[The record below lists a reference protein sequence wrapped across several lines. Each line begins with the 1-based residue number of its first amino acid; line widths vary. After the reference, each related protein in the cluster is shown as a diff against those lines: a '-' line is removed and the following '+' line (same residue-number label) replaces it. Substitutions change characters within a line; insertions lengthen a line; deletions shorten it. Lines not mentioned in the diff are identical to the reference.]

1 MACHG
6 KWVMIRLVDMQLVL
20 EIVEKAPQLAGL
32 KNVDKP
38 ISKFQDMGGKRL
50 PMLSK
55 KTRDALLVETGLTQ
69 EEIREITK

>member
-1 MACHG
+1 MTCHE
-6 KWVMIRLVDMQLVL
+6 KRVTIRPVDMQLVL

-32 KNVDKP
+32 KNMNKP
-38 ISKFQDMGGKRL
+38 ISKFQDMDGKRL
-50 PMLSK
+50 PTLSK